1 MNKKK
6 KKLTMKYIVSEIEI
20 ANMILEEMDKQ
31 EKLEPEVRKHVK
43 NEYFQREIRPLIEV
57 YKTK

>member
-1 MNKKK
+1 MKKKK